1 MPNSCH
7 AINKEMIAMHEL
19 IEAAKG
25 NDAKRVRE
33 LLENGAWA
41 GIQDAEGETALGH
54 AKTAEIRKMLQDEQG
69 LERAARRPL
78 AQGALVKARHKLSV
92 AVKSDKQG
100 KVAARKVGNNGGVAH
115 NLYKRVL
122 ALLAKR
128 VVIL

>member
-1 MPNSCH
+1 
-7 AINKEMIAMHEL
+7 
-19 IEAAKG
+19 
-25 NDAKRVRE
+25 
-33 LLENGAWA
+33 
-41 GIQDAEGETALGH
+41 
-54 AKTAEIRKMLQDEQG
+54 MLKATLD
-69 LERAARRPL
+69 
-78 AQGALVKARHKLSV
+78 KARHKLSV